1 LGKFYEAMPD
11 LVDGLVET
19 YMGRNGIFGEVDKE
33 QEVYMDKDPLAY
45 MKALRSYVDDTRKD
59 LPQDSEIQNLIDG
72 ITDLIN
78 TTIYKLELR
87 RDLPEVNCGACKFFL
102 ANQKFGM
109 CQRYPEYVMKQ
120 DTQWCGEFQSKAIIE
135 EPKKR
140 RKNDPAIA
148 RPDSS
153 QAD

>member
-1 LGKFYEAMPD
+1 MPD

-45 MKALRSYVDDTRKD
+45 MKALRSYVDDNRKD

-78 TTIYKLELR
+78 TTIYKLENL
-87 RDLPEVNCGACKFFL
+87 K
-102 ANQKFGM
+102 
-109 CQRYPEYVMKQ
+109 
-120 DTQWCGEFQSKAIIE
+120 
-135 EPKKR
+135 
-140 RKNDPAIA
+140 
-148 RPDSS
+148 
-153 QAD
+153 

>member
-45 MKALRSYVDDTRKD
+45 MKALRSYVDNTRKD

-78 TTIYKLELR
+78 TTIYKLENL
-87 RDLPEVNCGACKFFL
+87 K
-102 ANQKFGM
+102 
-109 CQRYPEYVMKQ
+109 
-120 DTQWCGEFQSKAIIE
+120 
-135 EPKKR
+135 
-140 RKNDPAIA
+140 
-148 RPDSS
+148 
-153 QAD
+153 

>member
-1 LGKFYEAMPD
+1 MLDTIQISTFNELLGSCLINNYVKYIKNLLTILNQLKVYHWQTTSYSAHKALGKFYEAMPD

-78 TTIYKLELR
+78 TTIYKLENL
-87 RDLPEVNCGACKFFL
+87 K
-102 ANQKFGM
+102 
-109 CQRYPEYVMKQ
+109 
-120 DTQWCGEFQSKAIIE
+120 
-135 EPKKR
+135 
-140 RKNDPAIA
+140 
-148 RPDSS
+148 
-153 QAD
+153 